1 MGAGE
6 ACVAPLPHRGDV
18 TGGRNRE
25 EEKQDRMADVR
36 APLGGDRGEGGK
48 QAGGFSGPTGQMGWR
63 FEQAGRERR
72 RTFGGLLIW
81 FKAQAKKEAFPN
93 ILQTINSYNS
103 NLDFRIQIRITLKQ
117 NPNRFQ

>member
-1 MGAGE
+1 
-6 ACVAPLPHRGDV
+6 V
-18 TGGRNRE
+18 GR
-25 EEKQDRMADVR
+25 KAKWAVQ
-36 APLGGDRGEGGK
+36 
-48 QAGGFSGPTGQMGWR
+48 
-63 FEQAGRERR
+63 FEQAGGEDQ
-72 RTFGGLLIW
+72 GLLIW